1 MGRQTPILLAIAS
14 QAGRGLVAKGRSTM
28 CQSQPLDQSEE
39 CAGAIP
45 GDHESSRSRCVPQED
60 VIPCGD
66 IVARAEEIARSE
78 SAAFF
83 ARVRGKSPQ
92 SRVMIPFVV
101 QHGTQLFM
109 LASESSEWVLA
120 ELRFDEELLV
130 FSEVRKARYAWPRE
144 AFGSLLSRVAVSGN
158 VDTDLV
164 EETTAEFSRWL
175 GAQFQVN
182 SGDA

>member
-1 MGRQTPILLAIAS
+1 
-14 QAGRGLVAKGRSTM
+14 M

-39 CAGAIP
+39 WAGSLS
-45 GDHESSRSRCVPQED
+45 GERESSRPRCMPQED

-66 IVARAEEIARSE
+66 IVAYAEEIARSE
-78 SAAFF
+78 SAALF
-83 ARVRGKSPQ
+83 ARVRDHSSQ

-101 QHGTQLFM
+101 QHGTQLFL

-130 FSEVRKARYAWPRE
+130 FSEVRKSRYAWPRE
-144 AFGSLLSRVAVSGN
+144 AFGSLLSRVAVAGN

-164 EETTAEFSRWL
+164 EETTAGFSRWL

-182 SGDA
+182 GDDA

>member
-1 MGRQTPILLAIAS
+1 
-14 QAGRGLVAKGRSTM
+14 LVAKGSSTM
-28 CQSQPLDQSEE
+28 CQSQPLDQSED
-39 CAGAIP
+39 CAGSMP
-45 GDHESSRSRCVPQED
+45 GERESSRPRCVPQED
-60 VIPCGD
+60 VSAGVD
-66 IVARAEEIARSE
+66 IVARAEEIARAE
-78 SAAFF
+78 SAALF
-83 ARVRGKSPQ
+83 ARVREKSSQ

-120 ELRFDEELLV
+120 ELHFDEEHLV

-164 EETTAEFSRWL
+164 KETTEEFSRWL

-182 SGDA
+182 TGGGDA